1 MRAQAIALP
10 PLALL
15 GLLLAGCAGLPPKPA
30 APVLPASV
38 PLATAPTDLA
48 AQPGAPA
55 SAAAQ
60 AASAATPAW
69 PDAQW
74 WRGFNDPALDALEA
88 QALAASP
95 DMAAAQARIDAAQAG
110 LGAEQAAGGPS
121 VGAGASAVRQ
131 RLSDN
136 GLFPPQFLG
145 FHWYSDFQLGLKGTW
160 SPDWWGKHRAEVA
173 AAVGNLRAVQAEQSA
188 ARLALSTSVASQY
201 FGWQADTARAQLAQ
215 ERVRSAEQGLAL
227 HRARADARIE
237 RDDTVGRAELEL
249 TGAKLVLQE
258 ARTSRSLRRVA
269 LAALAGTSPDE
280 LPAFAERPL
289 PELDI
294 GLPANASLD
303 LIARRPDLSA
313 ARWRVEAAA
322 RKRDVARTAF
332 LPTLTLNGVLG
343 LESLTLRKLAEAGSA
358 IPQLGAQLQLPL
370 FDSNSLH
377 AGYARSQADIDAAVA
392 AYRSTLLTAAREVN
406 GQLVTRQG
414 LLGQSGLRAQQL
426 AAAGALRAAARARAD
441 AGLTDLLPAL
451 AADDQWLAQQ
461 DAAVATHYA
470 LLGSELDLVRALG
483 GGYRMEGT
491 P

>member
-1 MRAQAIALP
+1 MRAKAIALP
-10 PLALL
+10 HLVLF
-15 GLLLAGCAGLPPKPA
+15 GLLSAGCAGLPPKPT
-30 APVLPASV
+30 APVLAGSA
-38 PLATAPTDLA
+38 PLATAS
-48 AQPGAPA
+48 PA
-55 SAAAQ
+55 SA
-60 AASAATPAW
+60 STTATGW

-74 WRGFNDPALDALEA
+74 WRGFDDPALDALEA

-95 DMAAAQARIDAAQAG
+95 DMAAAQARIDAAQSG
-110 LGAEQAAGGPS
+110 LSAEQAAGGPS

-145 FHWYSDFQLGLKGTW
+145 FHWYSDFQLGLRGTW

-173 AAVGNLRAVQAEQSA
+173 AAVGNLRAVQAEQAA
-188 ARLALSTSVASQY
+188 ARLALSTGVASQY
-201 FGWQADTARAQLAQ
+201 FGWQADAARAGLARQRVAAATQALSLHSARAGAHIEREDTIDRAQLELAGAQ
-215 ERVRSAEQGLAL
+215 FA
-227 HRARADARIE
+227 
-237 RDDTVGRAELEL
+237 
-249 TGAKLVLQE
+249 LQE
-258 ARTSRSLRRVA
+258 AQTSQGLRRVA

-280 LPAFAERPL
+280 LPAFAEHPL
-289 PELDI
+289 PDLPV

-303 LIARRPDLSA
+303 LIARRPDLAA

-392 AYRSTLLTAAREVN
+392 AYRGTLLTAAREVN

-426 AAAGALRAAARARAD
+426 AAAETLRAAARARAD

>member
-1 MRAQAIALP
+1 MRVTPVALP
-10 PLALL
+10 SLALPSL
-15 GLLLAGCAGLPPKPA
+15 ATLCLLLAGCAGLPPKPQ
-30 APVLPASV
+30 APTLPVSV
-38 PLATAPTDLA
+38 PLAGATGTTGA
-48 AQPGAPA
+48 AV
-55 SAAAQ
+55 
-60 AASAATPAW
+60 AW

-74 WRGFNDPALDALEA
+74 WRGFDDPTLDALET

-110 LGAEQAAGGPS
+110 LNAEQAAGGPS

-145 FHWYSDFQLGLKGTW
+145 FHWYNDFQLGLKGTW

-173 AAVGNLRAVQAEQSA
+173 AAVGNLRALQAEQAA

-201 FGWQADTARAQLAQ
+201 YGWQSDAARAALARQ
-215 ERVRSAEQGLAL
+215 RVDAATQSLSL
-227 HRARADARIE
+227 HVARTDAHIE
-237 RDDTVGRAELEL
+237 RQDALDRAQLEL
-249 TGAKLVLQE
+249 TGAQSVLQE
-258 ARTSRSLRRVA
+258 AQTSLALRRVA

-280 LPAFAERPL
+280 LPAFTARAL
-289 PELDI
+289 PDLAVA
-294 GLPANASLD
+294 LPAGASLD
-303 LIARRPDLSA
+303 LIARRPDLAA
-313 ARWRVEAAA
+313 ARWRVESAA
-322 RKRDVARTAF
+322 RRRDVARTAF

-370 FDSNSLH
+370 FDSNTLH
-377 AGYARSQADIDAAVA
+377 AGYARSQADVDAAVA
-392 AYRSTLLTAAREVN
+392 AYRGTLLAAAREVN
-406 GQLVTRQG
+406 GQLVTRSG
-414 LLGQSGLRAQQL
+414 LLAQSDLRSRQL
-426 AAAGALRAAARARAD
+426 AAADTLRASARARAD

-451 AADDQWLAQQ
+451 SADDQWLAQQ
-461 DAAVATHYA
+461 DASILTHYA